1 MLIIIG
7 FVIVIAS
14 VLGGYILSHGQLL
27 ALWQPFEVL
36 IILGAALGSFVVAN
50 PWHVI
55 WGSIKTIPLLFL
67 GNPFNKAFYFDFLCV
82 LERLFNKAKKE
93 GSMAIEDDIEN
104 PEESEIFS
112 RYPAVLKEKPLVVF
126 VCDTL
131 RIVTTGNMEPHDL
144 EALMDEEIDTR
155 LNSLEEPSE
164 AIGTVADALPG
175 FGIVAAVLGIVIT
188 MGMLGGGQEAIGKHV
203 AAALVGT
210 FLGILLAYGFVGPLS
225 KKLAHMANEEIRAF
239 YCAKAS
245 IMGYMIGLPPSIA
258 IEFGRKTLPDHER
271 PSFQELEDAIRGS
284 R

>member
-7 FVIVIAS
+7 LITVVAS
-14 VLGGYILSHGQLL
+14 VLGGYVLAHGELM

-36 IILGAALGSFVVAN
+36 IIGGAAVGSFLVAN

-55 WGSIKTIPLLFL
+55 KESIKTVPYLFF
-67 GNPFNKAFYFDFLCV
+67 GNPFNKPFYFDLLVV
-82 LERLFNKAKKE
+82 LERLFDKAKRE

-104 PEESEIFS
+104 PDESEIFS
-112 RYPAVLKEKPLVVF
+112 RYPAVLKEKPLVTF
-126 VCDTL
+126 ICDTL
-131 RIVTTGNMEPHDL
+131 RIVTTGNMQPHDL

-155 LNSLEEPSE
+155 LSSLEEPSE

-188 MGMLGGGQEAIGKHV
+188 MGMLGEGQEAIGQHV

-210 FLGILLAYGFVGPLS
+210 FLGIFLAYGFVGPLS
-225 KKLAHMANEEIRAF
+225 KKMAHVANEEIRAF
-239 YCAKAS
+239 YCVKAT
-245 IMGYMIGLPPSIA
+245 IMGYMIGLPPTIA

-271 PSFQELEDAIRGS
+271 PSFSELEDVVRGS